1 MQLIAILSRIG
12 VRYEKKCPAL
22 CPLEI
27 ESRNIELDIMCLFI
41 QLFLVRRHHHR
52 RLMEYRRWEPDG

>member
-1 MQLIAILSRIG
+1 MWVVVIG
-12 VRYEKKCPAL
+12 LLGMEKCPAL

-27 ESRNIELDIMCLFI
+27 ESRNIELDIMYLFI
-41 QLFLVRRHHHR
+41 QLFLVRRHHHH

>member
-1 MQLIAILSRIG
+1 MWVVVIG
-12 VRYEKKCPAL
+12 LLGMEKCPAL

-27 ESRNIELDIMCLFI
+27 ESRNIELDIMYLFI